1 MEGSGDEVK
10 TNPFETTPLPETPSV
25 FETTPSQETPS
36 VFETNTAPAPQTITL
51 SGSVSEFQPSN
62 YGTTNAPGGRKM
74 QWKQFFF
81 GLVLPY
87 AVVFLFTGIM
97 FAVEEVGDP
106 WEYDEKT
113 LTANENGY
121 FTHDF
126 QQSDD
131 ILVDWCNGQSISPDA
146 SFRMSCIFEY
156 SESLERDK
164 VIVEERVRASNS
176 SDYSYFEIGEYTPSN
191 STIWFQPTNSSIETI
206 EISLEFFDSS
216 KDFDFVFDILSIG
229 FCFLPF
235 IYIGAVI
242 FAFVKQKQSLAYGL
256 LSALGLWIA
265 LVSLFIASLVMFGF

>member
-25 FETTPSQETPS
+25 FETSAA
-36 VFETNTAPAPQTITL
+36 APPPTITL
-51 SGSVSEFQPSN
+51 SGSVSEFQTQN
-62 YGTTNAPGGRKM
+62 YGTTIAPSGRKM

-113 LTANENGY
+113 LTVNETGY

-126 QQSDD
+126 QQSTA
-131 ILVDWCNGQSISPDA
+131 IEVEWCSGYVISPDD
-146 SFRMSCIFEY
+146 SFSMHCPNDY
-156 SESLERDK
+156 SGPQDK
-164 VIVEERVRASNS
+164 FIVEEWVENPTGA
-176 SDYSYFEIGEYTPSN
+176 DSYVEIGEYTPSN
-191 STIWFQPTNSSIETI
+191 STLWFQPTDSSIETI
-206 EISLEFFDSS
+206 EIRIEFYDSS
-216 KDFDFVFDILSIG
+216 KDFDFVFEILSIG

-256 LSALGLWIA
+256 LSALGLWVA
-265 LVSLFIASLVMFGF
+265 LFSLFIASLLMFGF

>member
-1 MEGSGDEVK
+1 MEGSGDGMK
-10 TNPFETTPLPETPSV
+10 TNPFETNPSPETPSV
-25 FETTPSQETPS
+25 FETTPSPETPS

-113 LTANENGY
+113 LTVNENGY

-126 QQSDD
+126 QHSSA
-131 ILVDWCNGQSISPDA
+131 IEVEWCSGYAISPDA
-146 SFRMSCIFEY
+146 DFSFSMYCSSEY
-156 SESLERDK
+156 SGLQDK
-164 VIVEERVRASNS
+164 FIVKEGVENPTGP
-176 SDYSYFEIGEYTPSN
+176 DSYVEIGEYTPQN

-206 EISLEFFDSS
+206 EIQLDFYDSS
-216 KDFDFVFDILSIG
+216 KDFDFVFEILSIG

-265 LVSLFIASLVMFGF
+265 IIALFIGSLLIFGF